1 MPFVGGAK
9 QKFNSGVNYKK
20 IINSTPAVKS
30 NRVLNRLPRN
40 LQDSEAQSQ
49 LREQMFEHFT
59 GKKNQAKSTSFSTRN
74 VNTTMSV
81 PSESFAYGFDHGFDL
96 PATVQ
101 LSRIGRK
108 VDRWE
113 KTSELINERKV
124 QREIWA
130 KSILKKEEKVW
141 ERINNTNTKNTKI
154 KKEDWGKKNETR

>member
-1 MPFVGGAK
+1 M
-9 QKFNSGVNYKK
+9 
-20 IINSTPAVKS
+20 
-30 NRVLNRLPRN
+30 
-40 LQDSEAQSQ
+40 SQ
-49 LREQMFEHFT
+49 
-59 GKKNQAKSTSFSTRN
+59 
-74 VNTTMSV
+74 

-130 KSILKKEEKVW
+130 KSILKKEEKVMQ
-141 ERINNTNTKNTKI
+141 RINKTNTENTKR
-154 KKEDWGKKNETR
+154 KGEDWFKKNETRTDRMGRQKLKEDEVEMKARKNIKAYLKQREGEIVEKAKKEQEIQDKMMEIYDAYTGSKAAEQAKRE

>member
-1 MPFVGGAK
+1 
-9 QKFNSGVNYKK
+9 
-20 IINSTPAVKS
+20 
-30 NRVLNRLPRN
+30 
-40 LQDSEAQSQ
+40 
-49 LREQMFEHFT
+49 
-59 GKKNQAKSTSFSTRN
+59 
-74 VNTTMSV
+74 MSV

-130 KSILKKEEKVW
+130 KSILKKEEKNW
-141 ERINNTNTKNTKI
+141 TRINKTNAENNKRRGEDYE
-154 KKEDWGKKNETR
+154 KKHETREARIER